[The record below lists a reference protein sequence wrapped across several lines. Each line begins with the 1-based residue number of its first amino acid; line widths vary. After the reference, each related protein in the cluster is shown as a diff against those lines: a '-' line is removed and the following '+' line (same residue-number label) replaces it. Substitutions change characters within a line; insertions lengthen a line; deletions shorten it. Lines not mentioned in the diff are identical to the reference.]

1 MSDVVTNPQPPSTVR
16 EIDRSPRLSTKSLT
30 LLLGLMCLVPVATI
44 FAIFNYMPPVHENK
58 LQATVEGVDL
68 PDQATYDLP
77 FDDRPPLKKKGKLR
91 VTNTGPDNWTNYN
104 IRINRQF
111 GDSYQIY
118 EHHEPINAG
127 ESKEFELAEFVS
139 RSGARFD
146 LRYNP
151 LRNVEIYARLP
162 SSERATFNYVFEK
175 NSPSPEK

>member
-1 MSDVVTNPQPPSTVR
+1 MSDVVTKPLLASTIR

-30 LLLGLMCLVPVATI
+30 LLLGLMCLVPVVTI
-44 FAIFNYMPPVHENK
+44 FAIFSYMPPLHENK
-58 LQATVEGVDL
+58 LQAVVTGVDL
-68 PDQATYDLP
+68 PDPANYDLP
-77 FDDRPPLKKKGKLR
+77 FDDRPPLKKIGKLR
-91 VTNTGPDNWTNYN
+91 VTNTGLDDWTNYN

-127 ESKEFELAEFVS
+127 ETKEFELAEFVS

-151 LRNVEIYARLP
+151 IRNVEIYARLP
-162 SSERATFNYVFEK
+162 SSERATFNFVFD
-175 NSPSPEK
+175 

>member
-1 MSDVVTNPQPPSTVR
+1 MTDVATTPQPSSTVR

-44 FAIFNYMPPVHENK
+44 FAIFNYMPPVHENT

-68 PDQATYDLP
+68 PDSATYDLP
-77 FDDRPPLKKKGKLR
+77 FDDRPSPKKKGKLR
-91 VTNTGPDNWTNYN
+91 VTNTGPDTWTNYN

-127 ESKEFELAEFVS
+127 ETKEFELAEFVS

-162 SSERATFNYVFEK
+162 SSERATFNYIFEK
-175 NSPSPEK
+175 K